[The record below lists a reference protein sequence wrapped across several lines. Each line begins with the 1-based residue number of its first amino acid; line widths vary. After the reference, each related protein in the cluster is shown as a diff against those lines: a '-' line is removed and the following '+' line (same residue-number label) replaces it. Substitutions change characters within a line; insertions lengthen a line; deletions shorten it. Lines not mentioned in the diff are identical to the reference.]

1 MNKKKMVTILG
12 STGSIGTQAL
22 DVVRKMGYGVVALAA
37 GNNVTLLEEQCREFM
52 PRVAFINDKKGYETL
67 KEHLSD
73 TSISVVTGEDALL
86 ECASMKEA
94 DIVLNALLGIR
105 GLKPTVAAI
114 NAGITLA
121 LANKESLVTAG
132 EYVMSLAKEKGV
144 SIIPVDS
151 EHSAIFQCLG
161 GSDTKNVKR
170 LIITASGGAFF
181 GKTIKELENVKAS
194 DALKH
199 PTWSMGKKITIDSA
213 TLMNKGF
220 EFVEAAHLF
229 GMNADNISVIVHR
242 ESIIHS
248 MVEYNDGAVIA
259 QLGSPDMR
267 LPIQYAM
274 TYPERTISVA
284 DPLDLL
290 KKGTLHFA
298 EPDMENFPLLPLAI
312 DCFKKGGNLCAA
324 LNGAD
329 EAAVALFLDDKI
341 GYNDIYRL
349 IKGAVDNCEYIS
361 SPTID
366 DVIKTD
372 ASAREYVA
380 KNASAK
386 QQ

>member
-1 MNKKKMVTILG
+1 MNKRKMVTVLG

-37 GNNVTLLEEQCREFM
+37 GNNAALLEEQCREFS
-52 PRVAFINDKKGYETL
+52 PRVAYINDKKGYEIL
-67 KEHLSD
+67 KENLKD
-73 TSISVVTGEDALL
+73 TNISVKTGENALL

-105 GLKPTVAAI
+105 GLKPTIAAI

-132 EYVMSLAKEKGV
+132 EYVMNLAKEKGV

-161 GSDTKNVKR
+161 GNDTKNVKR

-181 GKTIKELENVKAS
+181 GKTTEELENVKAA

-220 EFVEAAHLF
+220 EFIEAAHLF
-229 GMNADNISVIVHR
+229 GVDADNIKVIVHR

-290 KKGTLHFA
+290 KAKTLHFA

-312 DCFKKGGNLCAA
+312 ECFKKGGNLGAA

-329 EAAVALFLDDKI
+329 EVAVALFLDEKI

-349 IKGAVDNCEYIS
+349 VKGAVDNCDYIK

-366 DVIKTD
+366 EIIATD
-372 ASAREYVA
+372 IQARAFVKE
-380 KNASAK
+380 NAP

>member
-1 MNKKKMVTILG
+1 MNKRKMVTVLG

-37 GNNVTLLEEQCREFM
+37 GNNAALLEEQCREFS
-52 PRVAFINDKKGYETL
+52 PRVAYINDKKGYEIL
-67 KEHLSD
+67 KENLKD
-73 TSISVVTGEDALL
+73 TNISVKTGENALL

-105 GLKPTVAAI
+105 GLKPTIAAI

-132 EYVMSLAKEKGV
+132 EYVMNLAKEKGV

-161 GSDTKNVKR
+161 GNDTKNVKR

-181 GKTIKELENVKAS
+181 GKTTEELENVKAA

-220 EFVEAAHLF
+220 EFIEAAHLF
-229 GMNADNISVIVHR
+229 GVDADNIKVIVHR

-290 KKGTLHFA
+290 KAKTLHFA

-312 DCFKKGGNLCAA
+312 ECFKKGGNLGAA

-329 EAAVALFLDDKI
+329 EAAVALFLDEKI

-349 IKGAVDNCEYIS
+349 VKGAVDNCDYIK

-366 DVIKTD
+366 EIIATD
-372 ASAREYVA
+372 IQARAFVKE
-380 KNASAK
+380 NAP

>member
-1 MNKKKMVTILG
+1 MNKRKMVTVLG

-37 GNNVTLLEEQCREFM
+37 GNNAALLEEQCREFS
-52 PRVAFINDKKGYETL
+52 PRVAYINDKKGYEIL
-67 KEHLSD
+67 KENLKD
-73 TSISVVTGEDALL
+73 TNISVKTGENALL

-105 GLKPTVAAI
+105 GLKPTIAAI

-132 EYVMSLAKEKGV
+132 EYVMNLAKEKGV

-161 GSDTKNVKR
+161 GNDTKNVKR

-181 GKTIKELENVKAS
+181 GKTTEELENVKAA

-220 EFVEAAHLF
+220 EFIEAAHLF
-229 GMNADNISVIVHR
+229 GVDADNIKVIVHR

-290 KKGTLHFA
+290 KAKTLHFA

-312 DCFKKGGNLCAA
+312 ECFKKGGNLGAA

-329 EAAVALFLDDKI
+329 EAAVALFLDEKI

-349 IKGAVDNCEYIS
+349 VKGAVDNCDYIK

-366 DVIKTD
+366 EIIATD
-372 ASAREYVA
+372 IQARAFVKE
-380 KNASAK
+380 NAP
-386 QQ
+386 Q